1 MENYILTLK
10 KRKQE
15 LLEHKKELLD
25 ILKTQESEKIY
36 DMLDK
41 INETVRIIQ
50 DSIMISENVEYQD
63 IDVLKKEYLS
73 LLEEK
78 FSREKKIEYLENLN
92 NQLIR
97 EKEILLT
104 KRKESGINSRQRRK
118 RKRNFLLKNIV
129 SLIK

>member
-15 LLEHKKELLD
+15 LLEHKKELL
-25 ILKTQESEKIY
+25 KNKENEKIY

-41 INETVRIIQ
+41 INETIRIIQ

-78 FSREKKIEYLENLN
+78 LSREKKIEYLENLN
-92 NQLIR
+92 SQLIR